1 MRAKTCKLALTLAS
15 ILFVPAIASAQTD
28 QQAYC
33 AYVMEQAQAQR
44 DLLRTPVAIAGFTQP
59 ETGLPVQILAGA
71 TLGLS
76 DFRKAGL
83 TMEAARKNC
92 ELYKANTEAAQT
104 IQYAISALE
113 KEALLNRLALI
124 DAASK
129 SLNDLMEKTS
139 SMLKE
144 QNATSPML
152 FSLQTT
158 NIKLEADRADTQSK
172 ITALYYPPLSDRPL
186 KDLVAQKQKTDD
198 DEQKALDKINRQNN
212 WNVAL
217 TVGAHQ
223 QVNPVAYGV
232 QPYGTVTVTYNFS
245 THAIDRHLDRSEQ
258 AYGDWKKVQ
267 EGDLVRSM
275 EVLRQQLVA
284 SISVQEAKFK
294 SLQEESSQIDKSL
307 ETVLNPDTSAAFD
320 FHNQLAAA
328 QLLLQIES
336 GDAGFRL
343 DQLRKYL
350 DKNY

>member
-1 MRAKTCKLALTLAS
+1 M
-15 ILFVPAIASAQTD
+15 
-28 QQAYC
+28 
-33 AYVMEQAQAQR
+33 
-44 DLLRTPVAIAGFTQP
+44 
-59 ETGLPVQILAGA
+59 
-71 TLGLS
+71 
-76 DFRKAGL
+76 
-83 TMEAARKNC
+83 
-92 ELYKANTEAAQT
+92 
-104 IQYAISALE
+104 
-113 KEALLNRLALI
+113 
-124 DAASK
+124 
-129 SLNDLMEKTS
+129 
-139 SMLKE
+139 
-144 QNATSPML
+144 
-152 FSLQTT
+152 
-158 NIKLEADRADTQSK
+158 
-172 ITALYYPPLSDRPL
+172 